1 MKVGHFYT
9 TLKIVVWLST
19 CEAFL
24 TVGTLFV
31 SSVSQSMVSD
41 ALQSV
46 LVNVSRFDSQTWSFT
61 FCTTIAANHQ
71 HFLSCIAS
79 YLTT

>member
-24 TVGTLFV
+24 TVGTLFH
-31 SSVSQSMVSD
+31 
-41 ALQSV
+41 LFP
-46 LVNVSRFDSQTWSFT
+46 NPW
-61 FCTTIAANHQ
+61 
-71 HFLSCIAS
+71 
-79 YLTT
+79 